1 LVAARKGRRVLQ
13 RREGERERERERE
26 MKVLGRLIEV

>member
-1 LVAARKGRRVLQ
+1 LVTARKGRRVLQ